1 MSEVALYDWQLPSC
15 QAMQNAL
22 KKYGVAAN
30 ASEMGTGKTYVICE
44 LARRLGKPLV
54 VICPKSVV
62 PEWQRVS
69 ALFEVPCEAV
79 NYEKVRTG
87 KTPHGDW
94 QVPGRVWEW
103 TTPVEALLV
112 FDEAHRCGATLERK
126 RVKGA
131 WTQVTSQTAALL
143 IAARRQNIPLVL
155 ASGTLFDSPI
165 KAYALGYALGLH
177 SLVNYFA
184 WARQHGVTDG
194 YYGPEWKP
202 KNGLE
207 IMEKIRH
214 DLGDRFTRVRKADVP
229 GFPLCQNIPIYLET
243 EDMPELESEYGIE
256 ARAAVELLKVEGIVQ
271 KTTELIEDEGMSVA
285 IFVNFRATLTALQE
299 RFPDAPV
306 ICGGQTPAERA
317 ASINSFQQNEPP
329 YVILVMAQAGGTG
342 TSLHDLHGRP
352 RAAIVS
358 PGHNPVEF
366 QQVLGRIHRAGALSP
381 AINFIAFASGVPVE
395 RRIRAN
401 LEHKQN
407 NLSAL
412 NDADLYSPYAQANHA
427 AVLPAH
433 AGGTAPQTQR
443 VIDPAVAPH
452 PDQCPASGDHRH
464 QPPPTPN
471 GPTLDSRPRPRPS
484 QEPTRSG
491 GGLAVS
497 STATVINTPAAT
509 EQATHSERKHARSSP
524 SKLKNLRICPS
535 YRGDEDGPVH
545 PVTLRGTAMHEAME
559 TGNDAALDADE
570 KNLVQMCRDFLAD
583 ELAWAERDIQEEHL
597 KTHDPDVQGF
607 VDRLLIGPKK
617 ANNFRTAKIRDY
629 KMGFNLVDSPEQN
642 DQAIAYTVATF
653 LGYPDVDEVDFA
665 FLIPRQDT
673 ILQHTFPR
681 EELAALMLRISTI
694 ADRVRKLD
702 GVEFNVDFDNCLY
715 CGRKATCGA
724 VLSKVLAV
732 GHGMPKEDKLPL
744 PAVITPD
751 QITEPQQLAYG
762 LNLAAIA
769 ESWAEKMKAFALR
782 VRLELGVE
790 IPGYDLI
797 ERSAK
802 REITNPVAA
811 FDVAKEFGVTE
822 QEYLAAASVK
832 ITSLETSVKAH
843 AADGD
848 KEKAAKR
855 MTDRLMDV
863 GALSRGAS
871 FHVLQRSRKKAAPKQ
886 VLPAA

>member
-44 LARRLGKPLV
+44 LARRLGKPLIV
-54 VICPKSVV
+54 LCPKSVI

-69 ALFEVPCEAV
+69 ALFEVPCEVV

-126 RVKGA
+126 RVKGV
-131 WTQVTSQTAALL
+131 WTHVTSQTATLL

-155 ASGTLFDSPI
+155 ASGTLFVSPL

-177 SLVNYFA
+177 SLVNYFS

-194 YYGPEWKP
+194 YYGPEWEP
-202 KNGLE
+202 KNGRE

-256 ARAAVELLKVEGIVQ
+256 ARAAVELLKVEGIAQ
-271 KTTELIEDEGMSVA
+271 KATELIEDEGMSVA

-306 ICGGQTPAERA
+306 VCGGQTPAERT
-317 ASINSFQQNEPP
+317 ASINRYQQNKPP
-329 YVILVMAQAGGTG
+329 YVILVMTQAGGTG

-358 PGHNPVEF
+358 PGHNSVEF

-401 LEHKQN
+401 LERKLN
-407 NLSAL
+407 NLAAL
-412 NDADLYSPYAQANHA
+412 NDADLYAPHAQSNHA

-433 AGGTAPQTQR
+433 VEGTTPQTGGAA
-443 VIDPAVAPH
+443 DPAVPQH
-452 PDQCPASGDHRH
+452 PDQCPASGGHGG
-464 QPPPTPN
+464 
-471 GPTLDSRPRPRPS
+471 GPQLESVTSLDRQSRAK
-484 QEPTRSG
+484 QEPACG
-491 GGLAVS
+491 GGGPGM
-497 STATVINTPAAT
+497 TPQATGINTPATT
-509 EQATHSERKHARSSP
+509 EPVVHGERKHARSSP
-524 SKLKNLRICPS
+524 SKLKNKRICPS
-535 YRGDEDGPVH
+535 YDGDDDGPVH

-570 KNLVQMCRDFLAD
+570 RNLVQMCRDFLAD
-583 ELAWAERDIQEEHL
+583 ELTWAERDIREEHL

-673 ILQHTFPR
+673 VLQHTFLR
-681 EELAALMLRISTI
+681 EELPALMLRISTI

-724 VLSKVLAV
+724 LLTKVLAV
-732 GHGMPKEDKLPL
+732 GNGLPKEDKLPL

-751 QITEPQQLAYG
+751 QITEPQQLAYA

-769 ESWAEKMKAFALR
+769 ESWAEKVKAFALR
-782 VRLELGVE
+782 VRLELGQE

-802 REITNPVAA
+802 REITNPVAT

-822 QEYLAAASVK
+822 QEYLAAASIK
-832 ITSLETSVKAH
+832 ITSLEASVKAH

-871 FHVLQRSRKKAAPKQ
+871 FHVLQRSRKKAAPKP